1 MADILTQI
9 VETKTAEVTA
19 ARLRV
24 PEAELK
30 ARAAD
35 RDPKRPFAEN
45 LRQAHAHGGIG
56 IIAEIKRASPS
67 RGTIR
72 ADLDAAD
79 YAAKYEAGGAVAV
92 SVLTDA
98 PYFKGCLTDLK
109 QTRKACS
116 LPVLRKEFIL
126 SDYQIYESAAAGA
139 DAVLLIARILSQPQL
154 MDFIGLCGQV
164 GLDTL
169 VEIHNTKDLEK
180 ATRAGAKIIGINN
193 RDLKT
198 FATDV
203 SVATGLVSGFNPGQV
218 PVAASGIGTRKDIER
233 TKAAGI
239 HNFLI
244 GESIV
249 RAKDTVGFLKNL
261 LTGQTE

>member
-9 VETKTAEVTA
+9 VKTKTEEVAA

-30 ARAAD
+30 AMAAD
-35 RDPKRPFAEN
+35 RTPNRSFAGR
-45 LRQAHAHGGIG
+45 LRQVHIQKGVG

-67 RGTIR
+67 RGIIR
-72 ADLDAAD
+72 ADLDPAD
-79 YAAKYEAGGAVAV
+79 CAAKYQAGGAAAI
-92 SVLTDA
+92 SVLTDM
-98 PYFKGCLTDLK
+98 PYFKGSLADLK
-109 QTRKACS
+109 QARKACS

-126 SDYQIYESAAAGA
+126 SDYQVYESAAAGA
-139 DAVLLIARILSQPQL
+139 DAVLLIVRILTEAMLSDL
-154 MDFIGLCGQV
+154 IGLCGEM

-169 VEIHNTKDLEK
+169 VEIHGTKDLEK
-180 ATRAGAKIIGINN
+180 ATRAGAEIIGINN

-198 FATDV
+198 FATDI

-218 PVAASGIGTRKDIER
+218 PVAASGIGTREDIER

-244 GESIV
+244 GESLV
-249 RAKDTVGFLKNL
+249 RAKDTIGFLRHL
-261 LTGQTE
+261 LTA